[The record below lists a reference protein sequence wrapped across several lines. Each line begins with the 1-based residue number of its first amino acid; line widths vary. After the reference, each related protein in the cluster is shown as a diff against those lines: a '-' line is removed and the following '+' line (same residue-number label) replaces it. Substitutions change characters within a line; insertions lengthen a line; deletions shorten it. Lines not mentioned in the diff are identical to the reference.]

1 MRDTTTMIRRRDQV
15 NMCGAM
21 VTGTRGTGARALDM
35 DTEFMSGKRR
45 MKSKTH
51 DFAEYIQI
59 YYIS

>member
-35 DTEFMSGKRR
+35 DTDFMFGKRR

-51 DFAEYIQI
+51 DFAE
-59 YYIS
+59 